1 MLICMRTTL
10 NIDDE
15 LMHRVKKL
23 AAESD
28 KTITEIVQDAL
39 RKATVGEMPE
49 KSQFTLNWRTVSGRV
64 RPGVDLADRDS
75 LYEVM
80 GKPR

>member
-15 LMHRVKKL
+15 LMLRVKKL
-23 AAESD
+23 AAESG

-39 RKATVGEMPE
+39 MKATVGEIPK
-49 KSQFTLNWRTVSGRV
+49 KSQFTLNWRTVCGRV

-80 GKPR
+80 EHPR